1 MSDITFVKLLDNL
14 TMSSISQTDFFFLT
28 NYPRKIQKKYPVI
41 SLLLDGV
48 TLSSYYAYKDFL
60 NIHRQNWCQCINSF
74 A

>member
-14 TMSSISQTDFFFLT
+14 KCRRYPRQIFFLT
-28 NYPRKIQKKYPVI
+28 NYPRKIQKKNPVI